1 MPLEKDTKKRRKLN
15 GQSGENIRR
24 LASFPLVVD
33 GGFDYQGIKLS
44 YEVHGTGPQLLVY
57 LHGLLLDRYLNR
69 PLATSLAQA
78 GNRVVLLDL
87 PGHGKS
93 DKPRHAAMHRMDSY
107 AECVVALLDHLGA
120 ESGVIGGVSLG
131 ANVAL
136 QCAAQSPDRVA
147 GLLLEMPVLEWAVP
161 AAGLVF
167 LPLLIGVH
175 YAARAFR
182 ILGGVTRRLPKT
194 SNWAIEGLRAPIS
207 LDPEESAAV
216 LHGLFV
222 GPIAPTVDQRRAILA
237 PALVIGHHAD
247 FIHPFSDASNLVEQL
262 PSARLVQAAS
272 IFELRFRPERLTRE
286 IAIFL
291 DEVWRPESGRSV
303 NAATRR
309 PGLQ

>member
-1 MPLEKDTKKRRKLN
+1 MSFAKVTNKND
-15 GQSGENIRR
+15 QSGREKRRR
-24 LASFPLVVD
+24 LASVPPVIEGEFS
-33 GGFDYQGIKLS
+33 YQGINLA
-44 YEVHGTGPQLLVY
+44 YETHGTGPQLLVY
-57 LHGLLLDRYLNR
+57 LHGLLLDRYMNR
-69 PLATSLAQA
+69 PLATLLAQA

-87 PGHGKS
+87 PGHGMS
-93 DKPRHAAMHRMDSY
+93 DKPRHASMHRMDSY
-107 AECVVALLDHLGA
+107 AECVVALLDHLEA
-120 ESGVIGGVSLG
+120 DSAVVGGVSLG

-136 QCAAQSPDRVA
+136 QCAALAPDRVS

-182 ILGGVTRRLPKT
+182 LLGGLSRRLPKT

-222 GPIAPTVDQRRAILA
+222 GPIAPTVEQRRSITA
-237 PALVIGHHAD
+237 PTLVIGHHAD
-247 FIHPFSDASNLVEQL
+247 FIHPFSDATNLVEQL
-262 PSARLVQAAS
+262 PSARLIQAAS

-286 IAIFL
+286 IAGFL
-291 DEVWRPESGRSV
+291 DDVWRQPGSDRSV
-303 NAATRR
+303 SAVTRR